1 MNKKY
6 LIYNKDKNENY
17 PVSFEQLRILA
28 ISSILQHE
36 AINSDL
42 TPSKIFNY
50 GIFVANIENFI
61 KKLYSSDELL
71 DFNNNKNLE
80 TELKLLNDLRSTNLT
95 VEEYREF
102 FNDITNNFI
111 QFDDSIIQINKKEEF
126 NIQTINALE
135 INSQKEE

>member
-17 PVSFEQLRILA
+17 PVSFEQLRILS